1 MIDLYHIYKT
11 KRTTQITLSL
21 SLPRS
26 VIIGVSNKVAVLA
39 EADRREI
46 AKREKDPTH
55 LHLRD
60 RILARENRIPGDHM
74 RSH

>member
-1 MIDLYHIYKT
+1 MIYITST
-11 KRTTQITLSL
+11 KQKGQHRLLSL